1 MAWLSHIAPIFATL
15 LALAMLLLTP
25 VWAVEY
31 YHQPFVGVLLEPN
44 NIVSKITG
52 KNWPAHLAGAVWPEQ
67 LTSLNNLPVKSV
79 AAGQCFHG

>member
-1 MAWLSHIAPIFATL
+1 MSNPIVLVETRPSRFAWLSHIAPLSASL

-25 VWAVEY
+25 IWAVGY

-52 KNWPAHLAGAVWPEQ
+52 KNWPAAQAGAV
-67 LTSLNNLPVKSV
+67 L
-79 AAGQCFHG
+79 A